1 MLSNLFLRNCLIP
14 QKWCWIELEYWPPEG
29 LILCARLS
37 AQITH
42 LPCFNLI
49 AGKRKR
55 NYSDCKKC
63 NMNSVFIILT
73 FFLAGSCG
81 GVCVVQT
88 CCCGGDI
95 KSVLKT
101 CQSVQERIDA
111 EEKKHCTICT
121 LDLPKCTREG
131 LGRREDWALN
141 KLYFRPAKVY

>member
-88 CCCGGDI
+88 CCCGGVEI
-95 KSVLKT
+95 TPNPLCTQVRTCSALESCTSPPPPLAVSVIP
-101 CQSVQERIDA
+101 EP
-111 EEKKHCTICT
+111 CTPQGFLWCAWLWHEIR
-121 LDLPKCTREG
+121 PKMM
-131 LGRREDWALN
+131 N
-141 KLYFRPAKVY
+141 